1 MARIPKGQADRCCP
15 YRHDWTAGAAGRRAT
30 ATACCWDS
38 GDCLPTWRRVPVAQ
52 SLSPGFRGE
61 ARVVRSGLCGSIQQ
75 FKGAFDAMMPS
86 YRVVRGAGGQ
96 VGALVGLPADMA
108 VVGDRP
114 TTRTPPGRPWAHHA
128 SPACLARTTGSRST
142 CAGPGHGRPGCSTA
156 KTPASHTEKY
166 RFSATS
172 YTPAGLIRNGC
183 PSGTPRSSNPSPR
196 SANRELNSRARQPVI
211 DMTLDDSPWTAQQ
224 RITEVGRLPRRGRPV
239 GRRPCRPTEPQ
250 RPRSSAVTA

>member
-1 MARIPKGQADRCCP
+1 MTGRVGRPPGGLLPPR
-15 YRHDWTAGAAGRRAT
+15 AAGISEI
-30 ATACCWDS
+30 ACLRGVES
-38 GDCLPTWRRVPVAQ
+38 PSQ
-52 SLSPGFRGE
+52 SLSPGFRVE

-156 KTPASHTEKY
+156 KTPATPRNT

-183 PSGTPRSSNPSPR
+183 PSGTPRSSNPSPSLYVVDADVP
-196 SANRELNSRARQPVI
+196 SAG
-211 DMTLDDSPWTAQQ
+211 D
-224 RITEVGRLPRRGRPV
+224 
-239 GRRPCRPTEPQ
+239 RPCSIDSTTRADQVKQLFTRHGGVAAAGDIEFAEPAT
-250 RPRSSAVTA
+250 RYR

>member
-1 MARIPKGQADRCCP
+1 M
-15 YRHDWTAGAAGRRAT
+15 
-30 ATACCWDS
+30 
-38 GDCLPTWRRVPVAQ
+38 
-52 SLSPGFRGE
+52 
-61 ARVVRSGLCGSIQQ
+61 VRSGLCGSIQQ

-108 VVGDRP
+108 VVGDHPHHSNAARSSMGASRQSRLP
-114 TTRTPPGRPWAHHA
+114 RANHRKSKYVRRSRTWAA
-128 SPACLARTTGSRST
+128 WVF
-142 CAGPGHGRPGCSTA
+142 HGED
-156 KTPASHTEKY
+156 ASHTEKY

-211 DMTLDDSPWTAQQ
+211 DTTLDDSPWTAQQ
-224 RITEVGRLPRRGRPV
+224 RITEVGRLPRPGRPV
-239 GRRPCRPTEPQ
+239 GQRPCRPTEPQ
-250 RPRSSAVTA
+250 RQRSSAVTA